1 MRFVASCTL
10 AALLRSAAKA
20 GGRRDRVKRDTVVW
34 LALCLCSPRS
44 PSAKPVPRRRVW
56 VVTHTRTQPSCIHAQ
71 FRRDTTLSRSTG
83 ALVSQPTDA
92 QYRSSTL
99 WHSWVQ
105 AQTRQNPTCT
115 GRQCY
120 PGFSRTARPHGGH
133 AVPSCP
139 SHPCRFRCMPPCNSH
154 TSSRKVSRHHLSP
167 DLPHVSCSC
176 SSFATAA
183 RHDGGPHCL
192 NLIRYSG

>member
-1 MRFVASCTL
+1 MCRA
-10 AALLRSAAKA
+10 
-20 GGRRDRVKRDTVVW
+20 
-34 LALCLCSPRS
+34 
-44 PSAKPVPRRRVW
+44 
-56 VVTHTRTQPSCIHAQ
+56 HTRHVTSALPRIAAQCPESSAHRHHVKCLRGRTQDRASSRTHAHNHPTCIHAQ

-120 PGFSRTARPHGGH
+120 PGFSRTARPRGG
-133 AVPSCP
+133 AA
-139 SHPCRFRCMPPCNSH
+139 
-154 TSSRKVSRHHLSP
+154 TSITISNRVRHSYTTEGAHRWCCGRKRR
-167 DLPHVSCSC
+167 
-176 SSFATAA
+176 ATAA
-183 RHDGGPHCL
+183 IVPTTRISPTSPAARMPTLESSH
-192 NLIRYSG
+192 